1 MAQKKKTKHSSEG
14 EGEGEIDLRQLPI
27 QLWYNRKLI
36 FFGTIFVALISLLIV
51 FLTNK
56 TFSDNKQSYVMTLLN
71 GDLGKDNSRI
81 VSALKSREYI
91 SDTLLKLGLEIDPVQ
106 INNNLIIQNK
116 TNPLKESLQERIISL
131 EDKDIKN
138 LALSSNDLTSI
149 IESLNDKS
157 ENVISIKFFHLPLSM
172 SYEQANNF
180 LITLTDSVNEKILLR
195 TNRENLNLSSIN
207 TKDFENYFSTY
218 EQLARYTDMINTIQT
233 NVSIMRRNYE
243 DLLIGIDLG
252 EFSNLANISQKLL
265 YELSKNLGNTIA
277 IDTLNI
283 NISNKNRDIEDLKE
297 SLEILNSEQSV
308 NINTG
313 KQKNIDETMTNVT
326 TQLDGAIFDK
336 ILDLGS
342 EVSLITFR
350 LNTLS
355 KIQILQSERNA
366 LIKQKDLLD
375 LPMQLGQEELTVQSV
390 GKRIKLLSYKL
401 NEVIKQVRNFTQP
414 RAALQVLKNPELVV
428 LNSRTTIKMA
438 TNITILT
445 LLGFFI
451 LSIFSLLLPSRK
463 N

>member
-1 MAQKKKTKHSSEG
+1 MAPKKKTKHYNES
-14 EGEGEIDLRQLPI
+14 EGEIDLRQLSR
-27 QLWYNRKLI
+27 QLWNNRKLI

-71 GDLGKDNSRI
+71 GDLGKDNLRI

-91 SDTLLKLGLEIDPVQ
+91 SDALIQLGLEIDPVE

-172 SYEQANNF
+172 SYEQASNF
-180 LITLTDSVNEKILLR
+180 LITLTDSVNKKILLR

-207 TKDFENYFSTY
+207 TKDFKNYFNTY

-252 EFSNLANISQKLL
+252 EYSNLANISQKLL

-313 KQKNIDETMTNVT
+313 KQKNIDEQMTNNT

-336 ILDLGS
+336 ILNLGS

-375 LPMQLGQEELTVQSV
+375 LPMQLGQEELTIENV
-390 GKRIKLLSYKL
+390 GKKIKLLSYKL
-401 NEVIKQVRNFTQP
+401 NELIKQVRNFTQP
-414 RAALQVLKNPELVV
+414 RAALEVIKNPELVV
-428 LNSRTTIKMA
+428 LSSRTAIKMA
-438 TNITILT
+438 THIAILT

>member
-1 MAQKKKTKHSSEG
+1 MDLKKKTKHSSEG
-14 EGEGEIDLRQLPI
+14 EGEIDLRQLSE
-27 QLWYNRKLI
+27 QVWYNRKLI
-36 FFGTIFVALISLLIV
+36 FFGTIFVALISTFIL

-71 GDLGKDNSRI
+71 GDLGENNSRI

-91 SDTLLKLGLEIDPVQ
+91 SDTLLQLGLEIDPVQ
-106 INNNLIIQNK
+106 VNNNLIIQNE
-116 TNPLKESLQERIISL
+116 TNPLKESLQDRIISL

-138 LALSSNDLTSI
+138 LALSSDDLASI

-157 ENVISIKFFHLPLSM
+157 ENVISVKFFHLPLSM

-180 LITLTDSVNEKILLR
+180 LITLTDSVNKKILLR
-195 TNRENLNLSSIN
+195 TNRENLNLSTIN
-207 TKDFENYFSTY
+207 TKDYKNYFNTY

-233 NVSIMRRNYE
+233 NVSVMQRNYE

-252 EFSNLANISQKLL
+252 EYSNLANISQKLL
-265 YELSKNLGNTIA
+265 YELSKKLGNTIA

-313 KQKNIDETMTNVT
+313 KQKNIDEQMTNNT

-336 ILDLGS
+336 ILNLGS

-375 LPMQLGQEELTVQSV
+375 LPMQLGQEKLTIENV
-390 GKRIKLLSYKL
+390 GNRIKLLSYKL
-401 NEVIKQVRNFTQP
+401 NELIKQVRNFTQP
-414 RAALQVLKNPELVV
+414 RAALEVIKNPELVV
-428 LNSRTTIKMA
+428 LNSRITIKMA
-438 TNITILT
+438 THIAILT

>member
-1 MAQKKKTKHSSEG
+1 MAPKIKTKNYS
-14 EGEGEIDLRQLPI
+14 EGEGEIDLRQLLR

-36 FFGTIFVALISLLIV
+36 FFGTIFVALISTFIV
-51 FLTNK
+51 FLANK
-56 TFSDNKQSYVMTLLN
+56 TFSDNKQSYVTVLLN
-71 GDLGKDNSRI
+71 GDLGKENIRI

-91 SDTLLKLGLEIDPVQ
+91 SDTLIQLGLEIDPVQ

-157 ENVISIKFFHLPLSM
+157 ENVISIKLFHLPLSM

-180 LITLTDSVNEKILLR
+180 LTTLTDSVNKKILLR
-195 TNRENLNLSSIN
+195 TNRENLNLSTIN
-207 TKDFENYFSTY
+207 TKDFKNYFNTY
-218 EQLARYTDMINTIQT
+218 EQLARYTDMINSIQS
-233 NVSIMRRNYE
+233 NVSILRRNYE
-243 DLLIGIDLG
+243 DLLVNIDLS
-252 EFSNLANISQKLL
+252 EYSNLANISQKLL
-265 YELSKNLGNTIA
+265 YELSKDLGNTIA

-336 ILDLGS
+336 ILNLGS

-414 RAALQVLKNPELVV
+414 RAALQVLKNPELIV

-438 TNITILT
+438 THITILT

>member
-1 MAQKKKTKHSSEG
+1 MAPKKKTKYYSES
-14 EGEGEIDLRQLPI
+14 ESEIDLRQLSR
-27 QLWYNRKLI
+27 QLWNNRKLI
-36 FFGTIFVALISLLIV
+36 FFGTIFVALISSLIL

-56 TFSDNKQSYVMTLLN
+56 TFSDNKQSYVMILLN

-91 SDTLLKLGLEIDPVQ
+91 SDTLLKLGLEIDPAQ

-138 LALSSNDLTSI
+138 LALSSNELTSI

-180 LITLTDSVNEKILLR
+180 LITLTDSVNKKILLR

-207 TKDFENYFSTY
+207 TKDFENYFNTY
-218 EQLARYTDMINTIQT
+218 EQLARYTDMINTIQN
-233 NVSIMRRNYE
+233 NVSVMQRNYE

-252 EFSNLANISQKLL
+252 EYSNLANISQKLL
-265 YELSKNLGNTIA
+265 YELSKSLGNTIA

>member
-1 MAQKKKTKHSSEG
+1 MASKIKTKHYS
-14 EGEGEIDLRQLPI
+14 EGEIDPRQLSR

-36 FFGTIFVALISLLIV
+36 FFGTIFVALISTFIV

-91 SDTLLKLGLEIDPVQ
+91 SDTLIQLGLEIDPVQ

-116 TNPLKESLQERIISL
+116 TNPLKESLQDRIISL

-138 LALSSNDLTSI
+138 LDLSSDDLTSI
-149 IESLNDKS
+149 IQSLNDKS
-157 ENVISIKFFHLPLSM
+157 ENSITIRLFHIPLNLT
-172 SYEQANNF
+172 YEQSNNF
-180 LITLTDSVNEKILLR
+180 LITLTEEVNEKILLR
-195 TNRENLNLSSIN
+195 TNREELNLNTIN
-207 TKDFENYFSTY
+207 TRDFENYFNTY
-218 EQLARYTDMINTIQT
+218 EQLVRYTDMINSIQNNIT
-233 NVSIMRRNYE
+233 IMRGNYA
-243 DLLIGIDLG
+243 DLLVGADLS
-252 EFSNLANISQKLL
+252 EFANLANISQKLL
-265 YELSKNLGNTIA
+265 YELSKNLGNSIA

-283 NISNKNRDIEDLKE
+283 NILNKKRDIENLRE
-297 SLEILNSEQSV
+297 SLAILNSDQSI

-313 KQKNIDETMTNVT
+313 DPKNTDEMITNN

-336 ILDLGS
+336 ILNLGS
-342 EVSLITFR
+342 EINLITFR

-355 KIQILQSERNA
+355 KIQTLQGERNA

-375 LPMQLGQEELTVQSV
+375 IPMELGQNELTIAKV

-401 NEVIKQVRNFTQP
+401 NELIQQVRNFTQP
-414 RAALQVLKNPELVV
+414 RNALEVIKNPELVV
-428 LNSRTTIKMA
+428 LNSKTTIKMA
-438 TNITILT
+438 KHIAFLT

-451 LSIFSLLLPSRK
+451 LSIFTFLLPSHK

>member
-1 MAQKKKTKHSSEG
+1 MAPKKKTKHSSES
-14 EGEGEIDLRQLPI
+14 EGEIDLIQLSI

-36 FFGTIFVALISLLIV
+36 FFGTIFVALISTFIL

-71 GDLGKDNSRI
+71 GDLGKNNSRI

-91 SDTLLKLGLEIDPVQ
+91 SDTLLQLGLEIDPVQ
-106 INNNLIIQNK
+106 VNNNLIIQNE
-116 TNPLKESLQERIISL
+116 TNPLKESLQDRIISL

-138 LALSSNDLTSI
+138 LALSSDDLASI

-157 ENVISIKFFHLPLSM
+157 ENIMSIKFFHLPLSM

-180 LITLTDSVNEKILLR
+180 LINLTDNVNKKILLR
-195 TNRENLNLSSIN
+195 TNRENLNLSTIN
-207 TKDFENYFSTY
+207 TKDFKNYFNTY

-233 NVSIMRRNYE
+233 NVSVMQRNYE

-252 EFSNLANISQKLL
+252 EYSNLANISQKLL

-313 KQKNIDETMTNVT
+313 KQKNIDEQMTNNT

-336 ILDLGS
+336 ILNLGS

-375 LPMQLGQEELTVQSV
+375 LPMQLGQEELTIENV
-390 GKRIKLLSYKL
+390 GNRIKLLSYKL
-401 NEVIKQVRNFTQP
+401 NELIMHVRNFTQP
-414 RAALQVLKNPELVV
+414 RAALEVIKNPELVV
-428 LNSRTTIKMA
+428 LNSRITIKMA
-438 TNITILT
+438 THIAILT

>member
-1 MAQKKKTKHSSEG
+1 MAPKKKIKHYSE
-14 EGEGEIDLRQLPI
+14 DDFDVSQLSR

-36 FFGTIFVALISLLIV
+36 FFGTIFVALISLLIL

-56 TFSDNKQSYVMTLLN
+56 TFSDNKQSYVLTILN
-71 GDLGKDNSRI
+71 GDLGENNSRI

-91 SDTLLKLGLEIDPVQ
+91 SDTLLQLGLEIDPVQ
-106 INNNLIIQNK
+106 VSNNLIIQNE
-116 TNPLKESLQERIISL
+116 TNPLKESLQDRIISL

-138 LALSSNDLTSI
+138 LALSSDDLASI

-157 ENVISIKFFHLPLSM
+157 ENIMSIKFFHLPLSM

-180 LITLTDSVNEKILLR
+180 LINLTDNVNKKILLR
-195 TNRENLNLSSIN
+195 TNRENLNLSTIN
-207 TKDFENYFSTY
+207 TKDFKNYFNTY

-233 NVSIMRRNYE
+233 NVSVMQRNYE
-243 DLLIGIDLG
+243 DLLIGIDLD
-252 EFSNLANISQKLL
+252 EYSNLANISQKLL

-313 KQKNIDETMTNVT
+313 KQKNIDEQMTNNT

-336 ILDLGS
+336 ILNLGS

-375 LPMQLGQEELTVQSV
+375 LPMQLGQEELTIENV
-390 GKRIKLLSYKL
+390 GNRIKLLSYKL
-401 NEVIKQVRNFTQP
+401 NELIKQVRNFTQP
-414 RAALQVLKNPELVV
+414 RAALEVIKTPELIV
-428 LNSRTTIKMA
+428 LNSGTTIKMA
-438 TNITILT
+438 THITILT

-451 LSIFSLLLPSRK
+451 LSIFSMLLPSRK

>member
-1 MAQKKKTKHSSEG
+1 MDLKKKTKHSSEG
-14 EGEGEIDLRQLPI
+14 EGEIDLRQLSE
-27 QLWYNRKLI
+27 QVWYNRKLI
-36 FFGTIFVALISLLIV
+36 FFGTIFVALISTFIL

-71 GDLGKDNSRI
+71 GDLGENNSRI

-91 SDTLLKLGLEIDPVQ
+91 SDTLLQLGLEIDPVQ
-106 INNNLIIQNK
+106 VNNNLIIQNE
-116 TNPLKESLQERIISL
+116 TNPLKESLQDRIISL

-138 LALSSNDLTSI
+138 LALSSDDLASI

-157 ENVISIKFFHLPLSM
+157 ENIMSIKFFHLPLSM

-180 LITLTDSVNEKILLR
+180 LINLTDNVNKKILLR
-195 TNRENLNLSSIN
+195 TNRENLNLSTIN
-207 TKDFENYFSTY
+207 TKDFKNYFNTY

-233 NVSIMRRNYE
+233 NVSVMQRNYE
-243 DLLIGIDLG
+243 DLLIGIDLD
-252 EFSNLANISQKLL
+252 EYSNLANISQKLL

-313 KQKNIDETMTNVT
+313 KQKNIDEQMTNNT

-336 ILDLGS
+336 ILNLGS

-375 LPMQLGQEELTVQSV
+375 LPMQLGQEELTIENV
-390 GKRIKLLSYKL
+390 GNRIKLLSYKL
-401 NEVIKQVRNFTQP
+401 NELIMHVRNFTQP
-414 RAALQVLKNPELVV
+414 RAALEVIKNPELVV
-428 LNSRTTIKMA
+428 LNSRITIKMA
-438 TNITILT
+438 THIAILT

>member
-1 MAQKKKTKHSSEG
+1 MAPKKKTKHSSEG
-14 EGEGEIDLRQLPI
+14 EGEIDLRQLSI

-56 TFSDNKQSYVMTLLN
+56 TFSSNKQSYVLTILS
-71 GDLGKDNSRI
+71 GDLGENNSRI

-91 SDTLLKLGLEIDPVQ
+91 SDTLLKLGLEIDPAQ

-138 LALSSNDLTSI
+138 LALSSNELTSI

-172 SYEQANNF
+172 SYEQANDF

-195 TNRENLNLSSIN
+195 TNRENLNLNSIN
-207 TKDFENYFSTY
+207 TKDFENYFNTY

-243 DLLIGIDLG
+243 DLLIGIDLS
-252 EFSNLANISQKLL
+252 EYSNLANISQKLL

-313 KQKNIDETMTNVT
+313 KQKNIDEQMTNNT

-336 ILDLGS
+336 ILNLGS

-375 LPMQLGQEELTVQSV
+375 LPMQLGQEELTIENV

-401 NEVIKQVRNFTQP
+401 NELIKQVRNFTQP
-414 RAALQVLKNPELVV
+414 RAALEVIKNPELVV
-428 LNSRTTIKMA
+428 LKSRTIIKMA
-438 TNITILT
+438 THITILT

>member
-1 MAQKKKTKHSSEG
+1 MAPKIKTKNYS
-14 EGEGEIDLRQLPI
+14 EGEGEIDLRQLLR

-36 FFGTIFVALISLLIV
+36 FFGTIFVALISTFIV
-51 FLTNK
+51 FLANK
-56 TFSDNKQSYVMTLLN
+56 TFSDNKQSYVTVLLN
-71 GDLGKDNSRI
+71 GDLGKENIRI

-91 SDTLLKLGLEIDPVQ
+91 SDTLIQLGLEIDPVQ

-131 EDKDIKN
+131 ENKDIRN
-138 LALSSNDLTSI
+138 LALSKRDLTSI

-180 LITLTDSVNEKILLR
+180 LITLTDSVNKKILLR
-195 TNRENLNLSSIN
+195 TNRENLDLSTIN
-207 TKDFENYFSTY
+207 TKDFENYFNTY
-218 EQLARYTDMINTIQT
+218 EQLARYTDMINSIQT
-233 NVSIMRRNYE
+233 NVSVMRRNYE
-243 DLLIGIDLG
+243 DLLIGVDLS
-252 EFSNLANISQKLL
+252 EYSNLANISQKLL
-265 YELSKNLGNTIA
+265 YELSKSLGNTIA

-313 KQKNIDETMTNVT
+313 KQKNIDEQMTNNT

-336 ILDLGS
+336 ILNLGS

-375 LPMQLGQEELTVQSV
+375 LPMQLGIEELTIENV

-401 NEVIKQVRNFTQP
+401 NELIKQVRNFTQP
-414 RAALQVLKNPELVV
+414 KAALDVIKNPELIV

-438 TNITILT
+438 KHITFLT

>member
-1 MAQKKKTKHSSEG
+1 MDLKKKTKHSSEG
-14 EGEGEIDLRQLPI
+14 EVEIDLRQLSG
-27 QLWYNRKLI
+27 QVWYNRKLI
-36 FFGTIFVALISLLIV
+36 FFGTIFVALISTFIL

-71 GDLGKDNSRI
+71 GDLGENNSRI

-91 SDTLLKLGLEIDPVQ
+91 SDTLLQLGLEIDPVQ
-106 INNNLIIQNK
+106 VNNNLIIQNE
-116 TNPLKESLQERIISL
+116 TNPLKESLQDRIISL

-138 LALSSNDLTSI
+138 LALSSEDLASI

-157 ENVISIKFFHLPLSM
+157 ENVISVKFFHLPLSM

-180 LITLTDSVNEKILLR
+180 LITLTDSVNKKILLR
-195 TNRENLNLSSIN
+195 TNRENLNLSTIN
-207 TKDFENYFSTY
+207 TKDYKNYFNTY
-218 EQLARYTDMINTIQT
+218 EQLARYTDMINSIQS
-233 NVSIMRRNYE
+233 NVSVMQRNYE

-252 EFSNLANISQKLL
+252 EYSNLANISQKLL

-313 KQKNIDETMTNVT
+313 KQKNIDEQMTNNT

-336 ILDLGS
+336 ILNLGS

-375 LPMQLGQEELTVQSV
+375 LPMQLGQEELTIENV
-390 GKRIKLLSYKL
+390 GNRIKLLSYKL
-401 NEVIKQVRNFTQP
+401 NELIMHVRNFTQP
-414 RAALQVLKNPELVV
+414 RAALEVIKNPELVV
-428 LNSRTTIKMA
+428 LNSRITIKMA
-438 TNITILT
+438 THIAILT

>member
-1 MAQKKKTKHSSEG
+1 MAPKKKTKHYS
-14 EGEGEIDLRQLPI
+14 EGEGEIDLRQLSR

-138 LALSSNDLTSI
+138 LALSSNELTSI

-180 LITLTDSVNEKILLR
+180 LTTLTDSVNKKILLR
-195 TNRENLNLSSIN
+195 TNRENLNLSTIN
-207 TKDFENYFSTY
+207 TKDFKNYFNTY
-218 EQLARYTDMINTIQT
+218 EQLARYTDMINTIQN
-233 NVSIMRRNYE
+233 NVSVMQRNYE

-252 EFSNLANISQKLL
+252 EYSNLANISQKLL

-313 KQKNIDETMTNVT
+313 KQKNIDETMTNNT

-336 ILDLGS
+336 ILNLGS

-375 LPMQLGQEELTVQSV
+375 LPMQLGQEELTIENV
-390 GKRIKLLSYKL
+390 GNRIKLLSYKL
-401 NEVIKQVRNFTQP
+401 NELIKQVRNFTQP
-414 RAALQVLKNPELVV
+414 RAALEVIKNPELVV
-428 LNSRTTIKMA
+428 LNSKTTIKMA
-438 TNITILT
+438 KHIAFLT

-451 LSIFSLLLPSRK
+451 LSIFTFLLPSHK

>member
-14 EGEGEIDLRQLPI
+14 EGEIDLGQLSRQV
-27 QLWYNRKLI
+27 WYNRKLI

-131 EDKDIKN
+131 ENKDIRN
-138 LALSSNDLTSI
+138 LALSKRDLTSI

-180 LITLTDSVNEKILLR
+180 LISLTENVNNKILLR
-195 TNRENLNLSSIN
+195 TNRENLNLSTIN
-207 TKDFENYFSTY
+207 TKDFENYFNTY

-252 EFSNLANISQKLL
+252 EYSNLANISQKLL

-313 KQKNIDETMTNVT
+313 KQKNIDETMTSNT

-336 ILDLGS
+336 ILNLGS

-414 RAALQVLKNPELVV
+414 RAALEIIKNPELVV
-428 LNSRTTIKMA
+428 LNSRTTIMMMR
-438 TNITILT
+438 NIAILT

>member
-1 MAQKKKTKHSSEG
+1 MAPKKKTRHSSEG
-14 EGEGEIDLRQLPI
+14 EGEIDIRQLSG
-27 QLWYNRKLI
+27 QVWYNRKLI

-56 TFSDNKQSYVMTLLN
+56 TFSDNKQSYVMTILI

-81 VSALKSREYI
+81 VTALKSREYI
-91 SDTLLKLGLEIDPVQ
+91 NDVLIQLGLEIDPVQ
-106 INNNLIIQNK
+106 INDNLVIQNK

-138 LALSSNDLTSI
+138 LALSSENLTSI

-180 LITLTDSVNEKILLR
+180 LITLTDSVNKKILLR
-195 TNRENLNLSSIN
+195 TNRENLDLSTIN
-207 TKDFENYFSTY
+207 TKDFENYFNTY
-218 EQLARYTDMINTIQT
+218 EQLARYTDMINTIQN
-233 NVSIMRRNYE
+233 NVSVMQRNYE
-243 DLLIGIDLG
+243 DLLIGVDLG
-252 EFSNLANISQKLL
+252 EYSNLANISQKLL
-265 YELSKNLGNTIA
+265 YELSKKLGNTIA

-283 NISNKNRDIEDLKE
+283 NILNKNRDIEDLKE

-313 KQKNIDETMTNVT
+313 KQKNIDEQMTNIT

-336 ILDLGS
+336 ILNLGS

-355 KIQILQSERNA
+355 KIQILQSERNT

-375 LPMQLGQEELTVQSV
+375 LPMQLGQEQLTIENV

-401 NEVIKQVRNFTQP
+401 NELVTQVRNFTQP
-414 RAALQVLKNPELVV
+414 KAALEVIKNPELVV
-428 LNSRTTIKMA
+428 LHSRTTIKMA
-438 TNITILT
+438 THIAILT

>member
-1 MAQKKKTKHSSEG
+1 MAPKKKIRHSS
-14 EGEGEIDLRQLPI
+14 DDDFDVVQLFR

-56 TFSDNKQSYVMTLLN
+56 TFSDNKQSYVMILLN
-71 GDLGKDNSRI
+71 GDLGNNNSRI

-91 SDTLLKLGLEIDPVQ
+91 SDTLIQLGLEIDPVQ

-138 LALSSNDLTSI
+138 LALSSDDLTSI

-180 LITLTDSVNEKILLR
+180 LITLTDSVNKKILLR

-243 DLLIGIDLG
+243 DLLIGVDLS
-252 EFSNLANISQKLL
+252 EYSNLANISQKLL

-313 KQKNIDETMTNVT
+313 KQKNIDEQMTNNT

-336 ILDLGS
+336 ILNLGS

-375 LPMQLGQEELTVQSV
+375 LPMQLGIEELTIENV

-401 NEVIKQVRNFTQP
+401 NELIKQVRNFTQP
-414 RAALQVLKNPELVV
+414 RAALEVIKNPELVV
-428 LNSRTTIKMA
+428 LKSRTIIKMA
-438 TNITILT
+438 THITILT

>member
-1 MAQKKKTKHSSEG
+1 MAPKKKIKHYSE
-14 EGEGEIDLRQLPI
+14 DDFDVSQLSR

-36 FFGTIFVALISLLIV
+36 FFGTIFVALISLLIL

-56 TFSDNKQSYVMTLLN
+56 TFSDNKQSYVLTILN
-71 GDLGKDNSRI
+71 GDLGENNSRI

-91 SDTLLKLGLEIDPVQ
+91 SDTLLQLGLEIDPVQ
-106 INNNLIIQNK
+106 VNNNLIIQNE
-116 TNPLKESLQERIISL
+116 TNPLKESLQDRIISL

-138 LALSSNDLTSI
+138 LALSSDDLASI

-157 ENVISIKFFHLPLSM
+157 ENIMSIKFFHLPLSM

-180 LITLTDSVNEKILLR
+180 LINLTDNVNKKILLR
-195 TNRENLNLSSIN
+195 TNRENLNLSTIN
-207 TKDFENYFSTY
+207 TKDFKNYFNTY

-233 NVSIMRRNYE
+233 NVSVMQRNYE
-243 DLLIGIDLG
+243 DLLIGIDLD
-252 EFSNLANISQKLL
+252 EYSNLANISQKLL

-313 KQKNIDETMTNVT
+313 KQKNIDEQMTNNT

-336 ILDLGS
+336 ILNLGS

-375 LPMQLGQEELTVQSV
+375 LPMQLGQEELTIENV
-390 GKRIKLLSYKL
+390 GNRIKLLSYKL
-401 NEVIKQVRNFTQP
+401 NELIMHVRNFTQP
-414 RAALQVLKNPELVV
+414 RAALEVIKNPELVV
-428 LNSRTTIKMA
+428 LNSRITIKMA
-438 TNITILT
+438 THIAILT